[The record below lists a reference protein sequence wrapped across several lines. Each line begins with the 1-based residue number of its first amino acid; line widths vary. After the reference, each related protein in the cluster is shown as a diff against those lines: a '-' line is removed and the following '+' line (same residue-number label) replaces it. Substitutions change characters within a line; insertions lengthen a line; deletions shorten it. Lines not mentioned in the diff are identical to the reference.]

1 MRKKIA
7 KRRRRE
13 CLRRGLV
20 VTKFKHYQ
28 EHDGSI
34 NVLLDAT
41 YKGHAM
47 SCFAYDD
54 LEAWQMARDIMD
66 FTDEMEVDDGQR

>member
-20 VTKFKHYQ
+20 VTEHKHYP
-28 EHDGSI
+28 ERSWI
-34 NVLLDAT
+34 NVLLCAE
-41 YKGHAM
+41 YKGHKM
-47 SCFAYDD
+47 SCLAYDD
-54 LEAWQMARDIMD
+54 LEAWQMARESMD
-66 FTDEMEVDDGQR
+66 FTDEMEARDD

>member
-20 VTKFKHYQ
+20 VTQFKRYP
-28 EHDGSI
+28 EHDRNI

-54 LEAWQMARDIMD
+54 LEAWQMARDSMD
-66 FTDEMEVDDGQR
+66 FTGDKEEHP